1 MKKDLKELEEE
12 IKDLKEVID
21 YLLNFI
27 NKKKLKDKEIDEFLF
42 NHPNMKRNLKEI
54 GEL

>member
-1 MKKDLKELEEE
+1 MKLFCKKR
-12 IKDLKEVID
+12 
-21 YLLNFI
+21 FI
-27 NKKKLKDKEIDEFLF
+27 ASAKFSNGFGLMFKKKLKDKEIDEFLF